1 MQILPLVIED
11 DMMEILKQV
20 GKSLLVI
27 VSLCILFFLL
37 SFLFKKLKTYILN
50 SKPTFKPI
58 TFRNFVLFNKGKE
71 AEFLISAVNILRYAL
86 MLIFLIIA
94 VPIIFLIFPQ
104 TEEIAETLF
113 KYILTPVKMI
123 GRAIVGYI
131 PNLFVIIII
140 WLCIRYVVKAL
151 KYLTK
156 GIKEG
161 KLKMPGF
168 YADWAEP
175 TFNLIRFFL
184 YAFMI
189 AMIYPYLPG
198 ANSGVFQGVSV
209 FIGLVISLGSTA
221 VIGNVIAGL
230 VITYMRPFKIGDR
243 IKINETEGNVIEKTA
258 FVTRIRTP
266 KNEIVT
272 IPNSFMMSAKSINYT
287 TSAENYGL
295 ILHTTVGVDYN
306 TPFQQVHELLIK
318 AGKMTNGVLPDK
330 EPFVLETKFND
341 ADTNYQINV
350 YVADADAMPEILSD
364 LHSNIQIVFKEAD
377 IDLSTPLLV
386 SQSNQNEP
394 KL

>member
-1 MQILPLVIED
+1 MNRFLLGIQPLVIAD
-11 DMMEILKQV
+11 DVLEILKQV
-20 GKSLLVI
+20 GKALLVI
-27 VSLCILFFLL
+27 VLLCVIFFLL
-37 SFLFKKLKTYILN
+37 SFLFKKLKAYILK
-50 SKPTFKPI
+50 SKPIFKPI
-58 TFRNFVLFNKGKE
+58 TIRNFVLFNSGKE
-71 AEFLISAVNILRYAL
+71 ANFLISAVNILRYIFI
-86 MLIFLIIA
+86 LIAIVIA
-94 VPIIFLIFPQ
+94 IPIIFSIFPQ
-104 TEEIAETLF
+104 TENIADKLF
-113 KYILTPVKMI
+113 QYILTPAKMI
-123 GRAIVGYI
+123 GKAIVGYI

-140 WLCIRYVVKAL
+140 WLCIRYVVKGL

-156 GIKEG
+156 SIKSG
-161 KLKMPGF
+161 KLKIPGF
-168 YADWAEP
+168 YVDWAEP

-209 FIGLVISLGSTA
+209 FIGLVVSLGSTA

-266 KNEIVT
+266 KNEIIT
-272 IPNSFMMSAKSINYT
+272 IPNSFLMSTQSINYT

-295 ILHTTVGVDYN
+295 ILHTTVGVDYT

-318 AGKMTNGVLPDK
+318 AGKMTNGVLSDK

-341 ADTNYQINV
+341 SDTSYQLNV
-350 YVADADAMPEILSD
+350 YVANADKMPEILSD
-364 LHSNIQIVFKEAD
+364 LHSNIQAVFKEAN
-377 IDLSTPLLV
+377 IDLRTPLFV
-386 SQSNQNEP
+386 SQSG
-394 KL
+394 